1 MVLNEAI
8 SFNAYPGGF
17 RGIIAIRPELP
28 LWPAASLLA
37 GALAVSP
44 VHAGPQAVADT
55 TQAPAQRNQV
65 NGHRSICRMNCERPD
80 VLRRHPGAEL
90 SLDHQGRRS
99 QCRYLS
105 WAPGFDRACNQ
116 PIVDASC
123 KPDPPNGSQSVG
135 RGQTSSSTGMG
146 RQRPAMASRI
156 ATAMCGSSKCAM
168 DGQHR

>member
-55 TQAPAQRNQV
+55 TQAQAQRNRV
-65 NGHRSICRMNCERPD
+65 NGHRSICRINCGRPD
-80 VLRRHPGAEL
+80 VLRRGIYRGRQDLIERAINPLSARPASPIRPTVHNLWAEGKRHHL
-90 SLDHQGRRS
+90 LGWGDNDQRWQAVS
-99 QCRYLS
+99 QQLC
-105 WAPGFDRACNQ
+105 
-116 PIVDASC
+116 VDLQNARWT
-123 KPDPPNGSQSVG
+123 G
-135 RGQTSSSTGMG
+135 STG
-146 RQRPAMASRI
+146 
-156 ATAMCGSSKCAM
+156 
-168 DGQHR
+168 DGISGFGGV